1 MKLNALFI
9 GAILIVKRNDKAK
22 IIHCTSMMEA
32 VRMTHMTLTIM
43 EGIRN
48 LNDFLTWNGITINM
62 LKGMADALH
71 AEHDGLKI
79 AMLNRN
85 QIRMLADDY
94 SDGMPPEFIREELKA
109 LADNNHGMLADM
121 FK

>member
-1 MKLNALFI
+1 MGI
-9 GAILIVKRNDKAK
+9 ILIDS
-22 IIHCTSMMEA
+22 I
-32 VRMTHMTLTIM
+32 
-43 EGIRN
+43 GIRN

-85 QIRMLADDY
+85 QIRVLADDY